1 MSATPDRPLNV
12 QRRVDR
18 IGGWVGTLRG
28 ESQGAALE
36 RVLPGLNADGYRV
49 AFVIPDK
56 FSFGKTLLTI
66 LVAVCTLGIYWRGQG
81 VLVIGERVDS

>member
-1 MSATPDRPLNV
+1 MSAAPERPLNV
-12 QRRVDR
+12 QRRVDH
-18 IGGWVGTLRG
+18 IGGWVGTFRG

>member
-1 MSATPDRPLNV
+1 M
-12 QRRVDR
+12 
-18 IGGWVGTLRG
+18 
-28 ESQGAALE
+28 
-36 RVLPGLNADGYRV
+36 LPRLNADGYRV

-81 VLVIGERVDS
+81 VLVIGERIDR